1 MQQTVEYQVSLTE
14 IYLQDLQIDLD
25 SITEERHDAL
35 YKVEKM
41 STRSYENDENVV
53 MTITVEMNTA

>member
-1 MQQTVEYQVSLTE
+1 MQQTVEYQVGLTE

-25 SITEERHDAL
+25 SITEENEVL

-41 STRSYENDENVV
+41 STRSYEKDENVV
-53 MTITVEMNTA
+53 MTIAVEMNTA